1 MSKRRVVVTGLG
13 TINPLANNVQDSWEK
28 LINGVSGI
36 DYITSFDTEDLPV
49 KFAGEVKD
57 FDANEYMGKQYARKL
72 DRSAHLSIYATEQA
86 LKDANFNT
94 EERLGSNVGIVF
106 GTGIGGI
113 GATENAVRTYD
124 ERGASRINPLA
135 ITQIMPNSST
145 GQVAIKFGIEGPSL
159 TITTACAASANA
171 VGEAKNMIEVGEAK
185 NMIENGIVD
194 IVVAGGTESG
204 TTPMTIGAFA
214 QIRALSTKNDTPA
227 EACSPFDK
235 NRDGFVM
242 AEGSTVLILE
252 SEESAKSRDAKIYGY
267 VVGYGSTTDAHH
279 ITAPA
284 EGGEGAVRA
293 MDKALKDASLSVD
306 DVDYINAHG
315 TSTPAN
321 DKNET
326 SAIKTLFGTK
336 AYEVDISST
345 KSMTGHL
352 LGGAG
357 AFESM
362 VCILSLQNGVIPP
375 TINLN
380 NKDQECDLNY
390 TPNNAVNKDMNI
402 AMSNSFGFGG
412 HNGVLVFSKT

>member
-1 MSKRRVVVTGLG
+1 MSKRRVVVSGLG
-13 TINPLANNVQDSWEK
+13 TINPIGNNVSDSWEK

-36 DYITSFDTEDLPV
+36 DFITSFDTEDLPV

-57 FDANEYMGKQYARKL
+57 FDANEYMGKQHARKL
-72 DRSAHLSIYATEQA
+72 DRSAHLSIFATEQA
-86 LKDANFNT
+86 LRDANLNT

-106 GTGIGGI
+106 GTGMGGI
-113 GATENAVRTYD
+113 GATGNAVRTYD

-135 ITQIMPNSST
+135 ITQLMPNSST

-171 VGEAKNMIEVGEAK
+171 VGEAKNL
-185 NMIENGIVD
+185 IENGIVD

-214 QIRALSTKNDTPA
+214 QIRALSTNNENPK
-227 EACSPFDK
+227 EACKPFDK

-242 AEGSTVLILE
+242 GEGSTVLVME
-252 SEESAKSRDAKIYGY
+252 SEESALKRGAEIYGY
-267 VVGYGSTTDAHH
+267 VAGYGATTDAYH

-284 EGGEGAVRA
+284 EGGKGAVVA
-293 MDKALKDASLSVD
+293 MQKAIEDAELSIND
-306 DVDYINAHG
+306 IDYINAHG

-326 SAIKTLFGTK
+326 AAIKTVFGDK
-336 AYEVDISST
+336 AYDLDISST

-352 LGGAG
+352 LGGGG

-362 VCILSLQNGVIPP
+362 VSVLALQKGIIPP

-380 NKDQECDLNY
+380 SPDEECDLNY
-390 TPNNAVNKDMNI
+390 TPNDAVQKEMNV

-412 HNGVLVFSKT
+412 HNGVLVFKKS

>member
-1 MSKRRVVVTGLG
+1 MSNRRVVVTGLG
-13 TINPLANNVQDSWEK
+13 TINPLGNKVSDSWEK
-28 LINGVSGI
+28 LLNGVSGI
-36 DYITSFDTEDLPV
+36 DHITSFDTENLPV
-49 KFAGEVKD
+49 TFAGEVKN
-57 FDANEYMGKQYARKL
+57 FDANEYMGKQHARKL
-72 DRSAHLSIYATEQA
+72 DRSAHLSIFATEQA
-86 LKDANFNT
+86 LKDAGVDT
-94 EERLGSNVGIVF
+94 ETRLGSNVGIVF

-113 GATENAVRTYD
+113 GATEDAVRVFD
-124 ERGASRINPLA
+124 SRGPSRINPLA
-135 ITQIMPNSST
+135 ITQLMPNSST

-171 VGEAKNMIEVGEAK
+171 VGEAKNL
-185 NMIENGIVD
+185 IENGIVD
-194 IVVAGGTESG
+194 MVVAGGTESG
-204 TTPMTIGAFA
+204 TTPMTIAAFA

-242 AEGSTVLILE
+242 AEGSTVLIME
-252 SEESAKSRDAKIYGY
+252 SEESANSRNAKIYGY
-267 VVGYGSTTDAHH
+267 VDGYGATTDAHH

-284 EGGEGAVRA
+284 EGGAGALRA
-293 MDKALKDASLSVD
+293 MELALKDAGIEKNKIE
-306 DVDYINAHG
+306 YINAHG

-326 SAIKTLFGTK
+326 LAIKELFAEH
-336 AYEVDISST
+336 AYDLQISSS

-362 VCILSLQNGVIPP
+362 VCLLSLKNNKISP

-380 NKDQECDLNY
+380 TPDEECDLNY
-390 TPNNAVNKDMNI
+390 TPNIPLDREINY

-412 HNGVLVFSKT
+412 HNGVLIFGKN

>member
-1 MSKRRVVVTGLG
+1 MSNRRVVVTGLG
-13 TINPLANNVQDSWEK
+13 TINPLGNKVSDSWEK
-28 LINGVSGI
+28 LLNGVSGI
-36 DYITSFDTEDLPV
+36 DHITSFDTENLPV
-49 KFAGEVKD
+49 TFAGEVKN
-57 FDANEYMGKQYARKL
+57 FDANEYMGKQHARKL
-72 DRSAHLSIYATEQA
+72 DRSAHLSIFATEQA
-86 LKDANFNT
+86 LKDAGVDT
-94 EERLGSNVGIVF
+94 ETRLGSNVGIVF

-113 GATENAVRTYD
+113 GATEDAVRVFD
-124 ERGASRINPLA
+124 SRGPSRINPLA
-135 ITQIMPNSST
+135 ITQLMPNSST

-171 VGEAKNMIEVGEAK
+171 VGEAKNL
-185 NMIENGIVD
+185 IENGIVD
-194 IVVAGGTESG
+194 MVVAGGTESG
-204 TTPMTIGAFA
+204 TTPMTIAAFA
-214 QIRALSTKNDTPA
+214 QIRALSTKNDIPA

-242 AEGSTVLILE
+242 AEGSTVLIME
-252 SEESAKSRDAKIYGY
+252 SEESANSRNAKIYGY
-267 VVGYGSTTDAHH
+267 VDGYGATTDAHH

-284 EGGEGAVRA
+284 EGGAGALRA
-293 MDKALKDASLSVD
+293 MELALKDAGIEKNKIE
-306 DVDYINAHG
+306 YINAHG

-326 SAIKTLFGTK
+326 LAIKELFAEH
-336 AYEVDISST
+336 AYALQISSS

-362 VCILSLQNGVIPP
+362 VCLLSLKNNKISP

-380 NKDQECDLNY
+380 TPDEECDLNY
-390 TPNNAVNKDMNI
+390 TPNIPLDREINY

-412 HNGVLVFSKT
+412 HNGVLIFGKN

>member
-13 TINPLANNVQDSWEK
+13 TINPLGNNVSDTWNN
-28 LINGVSGI
+28 LINGVSGV
-36 DYITSFDTEDLPV
+36 DYISSFDTDELPV
-49 KFAGEVKD
+49 KFAGEVKN
-57 FDANEYMGKQYARKL
+57 FDANEYLRTHQARNL
-72 DRSAHLSIYATEQA
+72 YLSVHLSNHATEEA
-86 LKDANFNT
+86 LKDAGLDT
-94 EERLGSNVGIVF
+94 EERLGSEVGIVF

-113 GATENAVRTYD
+113 GATEQAVRTYD

-135 ITQIMPNSST
+135 ITQLMPNSST

-171 VGEAKNMIEVGEAK
+171 IGEAKNMIQ
-185 NMIENGIVD
+185 NGIVD
-194 IVVAGGTESG
+194 MVIAGGTESG
-204 TTPMTIGAFA
+204 TTAMTIGAFA
-214 QIRALSTKNDTPA
+214 QIRALSTNNENPK
-227 EACSPFDK
+227 EACRPFDK

-242 AEGSTVLILE
+242 GEGSTVLVME
-252 SEESAKSRDAKIYGY
+252 SEESAKKRGANIYGY
-267 VVGYGSTTDAHH
+267 ISGYGATTDAHH

-284 EGGEGAVRA
+284 EGGKGAVEA
-293 MDKALKDASLSVD
+293 MKKALADAEIRNE

-326 SAIKTLFGTK
+326 AAIKTVFGDM
-336 AYEVDISST
+336 ADQLNISST

-352 LGGAG
+352 LGGGG
-357 AFESM
+357 AFESL
-362 VCILSLQNGVIPP
+362 VSLLSLRNNIIPP

-380 NKDQECDLNY
+380 NHDEDCDLNY
-390 TPNNAVNKDMNI
+390 TPNVALEKDLSI

-412 HNGVLVFSKT
+412 HNGVLVFKKD

>member
-1 MSKRRVVVTGLG
+1 MSNRRVVVTGLG
-13 TINPLANNVQDSWEK
+13 TINPLGNKVSDSWEK
-28 LINGVSGI
+28 LLNGVSGI
-36 DYITSFDTEDLPV
+36 DHINLFDTENLPV
-49 KFAGEVKD
+49 TFAGEVKN
-57 FDANEYMGKQYARKL
+57 FDANEYMGKQHARKL
-72 DRSAHLSIYATEQA
+72 DRSAHLSIFATEQA
-86 LKDANFNT
+86 LKDAGLDT
-94 EERLGSNVGIVF
+94 DTRLGSNVGIVF

-113 GATENAVRTYD
+113 GATEDAVRVFD
-124 ERGASRINPLA
+124 SRGPSRINPLA
-135 ITQIMPNSST
+135 ITQLMPNSST

-171 VGEAKNMIEVGEAK
+171 VGEAKNL
-185 NMIENGIVD
+185 IENGIVD
-194 IVVAGGTESG
+194 MVVAGGTESG
-204 TTPMTIGAFA
+204 TTPMTIAAFS
-214 QIRALSTKNDTPA
+214 QIRALSTKNDTPS

-242 AEGSTVLILE
+242 AEGSTVLIME
-252 SEESAKSRDAKIYGY
+252 TEESANSRGAKIYGY
-267 VVGYGSTTDAHH
+267 VDGYGATTDAHH

-284 EGGEGAVRA
+284 EGGAGALRA
-293 MDKALKDASLSVD
+293 MELALKDAGIEKNKIE
-306 DVDYINAHG
+306 YINAHG

-326 SAIKTLFGTK
+326 LAIKELFVEH
-336 AYEVDISST
+336 AYDLQISSS

-362 VCILSLQNGVIPP
+362 VCLLSLNNNKIPP

-380 NKDQECDLNY
+380 TPDEECDLNY
-390 TPNNAVNKDMNI
+390 TPNISIDKEINF

-412 HNGVLVFSKT
+412 HNGVLVFGKY

>member
-1 MSKRRVVVTGLG
+1 MSNRRVVVTGLG
-13 TINPLANNVQDSWEK
+13 TINPLGNNVSDSWEK
-28 LINGVSGI
+28 LLNGVSGI
-36 DYITSFDTEDLPV
+36 DHITSFDTENLPV
-49 KFAGEVKD
+49 TFAGEVKN
-57 FDANEYMGKQYARKL
+57 FDANEYMGKQHARKL
-72 DRSAHLSIYATEQA
+72 DRSAHLSIFATEQA
-86 LKDANFNT
+86 LKDAGVDT
-94 EERLGSNVGIVF
+94 ETRLGSNVGIVF

-113 GATENAVRTYD
+113 GATEDAVRVFD
-124 ERGASRINPLA
+124 SRGPSRINPLA
-135 ITQIMPNSST
+135 ITQLMPNSST

-171 VGEAKNMIEVGEAK
+171 VGEAKNL
-185 NMIENGIVD
+185 IENGIVD
-194 IVVAGGTESG
+194 MVVAGGTESG
-204 TTPMTIGAFA
+204 TTPMTIAAFA

-242 AEGSTVLILE
+242 AEGSTVLIME
-252 SEESAKSRDAKIYGY
+252 SEESANSRNAKIYGY
-267 VVGYGSTTDAHH
+267 VDGYGATTDAHH

-284 EGGEGAVRA
+284 EGGAGALRA
-293 MDKALKDASLSVD
+293 MELALKDAGIEKNKIE
-306 DVDYINAHG
+306 YINAHG

-326 SAIKTLFGTK
+326 LAIKELFAEH
-336 AYEVDISST
+336 AYDLQISSS

-362 VCILSLQNGVIPP
+362 VCLLSLKNNKISP

-380 NKDQECDLNY
+380 TPDEECDLNY
-390 TPNNAVNKDMNI
+390 TPNIPIDREI
-402 AMSNSFGFGG
+402 SYAMSNSFGFGG
-412 HNGVLVFSKT
+412 HNGVLIFGKN

>member
-1 MSKRRVVVTGLG
+1 
-13 TINPLANNVQDSWEK
+13 
-28 LINGVSGI
+28 
-36 DYITSFDTEDLPV
+36 
-49 KFAGEVKD
+49 
-57 FDANEYMGKQYARKL
+57 MGKQHARKL

-86 LKDANFNT
+86 LRDANFNT

-135 ITQIMPNSST
+135 ITQLMPNSST

-171 VGEAKNMIEVGEAK
+171 VGEAKNL
-185 NMIENGIVD
+185 IENGIVD

-214 QIRALSTKNDTPA
+214 QIRALSTKNDSP
-227 EACSPFDK
+227 ESACSPFDK
-235 NRDGFVM
+235 DRDGFVM
-242 AEGSTVLILE
+242 AEGSTVLVLE
-252 SEESAKSRDAKIYGY
+252 EEESAKKRGAKIYGY
-267 VVGYGSTTDAHH
+267 VTGYGSTTDAHH

-293 MDKALKDASLSVD
+293 MDKAIKDAGVQFKD
-306 DVDYINAHG
+306 IDYINAHG

-326 SAIKTLFGTK
+326 LAIKTLFGER

-357 AFESM
+357 AVSYTH
-362 VCILSLQNGVIPP
+362 LTLP
-375 TINLN
+375 T
-380 NKDQECDLNY
+380 
-390 TPNNAVNKDMNI
+390 
-402 AMSNSFGFGG
+402 SG
-412 HNGVLVFSKT
+412 